1 MCRKDG
7 EKKSGRCWKAMSD
20 NLKAYQDFAS
30 WLASAVLEED
40 WDEASD
46 FYAEVICRK
55 LTKLGHLK
63 VEDNKYTMADN
74 GEKIIF
80 KPLNMQKIRKNGN

>member
-1 MCRKDG
+1 
-7 EKKSGRCWKAMSD
+7 MSD
-20 NLKAYQDFAS
+20 NLKEYQDFAS

-46 FYAEVICRK
+46 FFAEVICRK

-63 VEDNKYTMADN
+63 VVDNKYMEVD
-74 GEKIIF
+74 E
-80 KPLNMQKIRKNGN
+80 

>member
-1 MCRKDG
+1 
-7 EKKSGRCWKAMSD
+7 MSD

-46 FYAEVICRK
+46 FYAEDICRK

-63 VEDNKYTMADN
+63 VVDNKYVMVDN
-74 GEKIIF
+74 VK
-80 KPLNMQKIRKNGN
+80 KSLSNP

>member
-1 MCRKDG
+1 
-7 EKKSGRCWKAMSD
+7 MSD

-46 FYAEVICRK
+46 FFAEVICRK

-63 VEDNKYTMADN
+63 VVNNKYVEA
-74 GEKIIF
+74 
-80 KPLNMQKIRKNGN
+80 

>member
-1 MCRKDG
+1 
-7 EKKSGRCWKAMSD
+7 MSD

-30 WLASAVLEED
+30 WLASAVLQDDWEES
-40 WDEASD
+40 SD

-63 VEDNKYTMADN
+63 VEDNKYMMADN
-74 GEKIIF
+74 VKKSHS
-80 KPLNMQKIRKNGN
+80 KP

>member
-1 MCRKDG
+1 
-7 EKKSGRCWKAMSD
+7 MSD

-46 FYAEVICRK
+46 YYAEVICRK

-63 VEDNKYTMADN
+63 VVDNKYMMADN
-74 GEKIIF
+74 AKKSHL
-80 KPLNMQKIRKNGN
+80 KP

>member
-1 MCRKDG
+1 MN
-7 EKKSGRCWKAMSD
+7 D
-20 NLKAYQDFAS
+20 NLKAYQEFAS

-40 WDEASD
+40 LDKSSD

-63 VEDNKYTMADN
+63 VVDNKYMMED
-74 GEKIIF
+74 E
-80 KPLNMQKIRKNGN
+80 

>member
-1 MCRKDG
+1 
-7 EKKSGRCWKAMSD
+7 MSD

>member
-1 MCRKDG
+1 
-7 EKKSGRCWKAMSD
+7 MSD
-20 NLKAYQDFAS
+20 NLKEYQDFAS

-46 FYAEVICRK
+46 FFAEVICRK

-63 VEDNKYTMADN
+63 TVDNKYMMADN
-74 GEKIIF
+74 VKKSLS
-80 KPLNMQKIRKNGN
+80 KP

>member
-1 MCRKDG
+1 
-7 EKKSGRCWKAMSD
+7 MSD
-20 NLKAYQDFAS
+20 NLKAYQEFAS

-40 WDEASD
+40 WDESSD
-46 FYAEVICRK
+46 FYKEVICRK
-55 LTKLGHLK
+55 LEKLGYLK
-63 VEDNKYTMADN
+63 VKDNKYMMADN